1 MYAVHTVTY
10 TVHTVRYGMSYYTRD
25 LHHLCPSKLI
35 ATGLEGDPT
44 SLVEIGGTERFRFL

>member
-35 ATGLEGDPT
+35 
-44 SLVEIGGTERFRFL
+44 